1 MTFGQP
7 WLLLGLLLLPAAWWL
22 RQQGWGGPAA
32 VDYPE
37 TASVRGAFQ
46 GGRRPGSGWAETL
59 RLTVLA
65 LALLAAGQPQW
76 LHSAQ
81 LQQAT
86 GIDLLLAL
94 DLSGSMSARDFE
106 PQNRLQAA
114 KAEARAFVAKQ
125 KNNRLGLVAFAA
137 HAFTV
142 CPLTLDYAAL
152 LTLLDQLAIGMTTD
166 GTALGM
172 AIATAVNRLKDS
184 EAPSKVVVLLTD
196 GRNNAGR
203 VDPLTA
209 AELAAALKIRIYTIG
224 MGQPEGGPIMVKN
237 AAGEETALL
246 NPDGSVHMEAMDEP
260 TLQRI
265 AKLTGGKYF
274 RATDRNKL
282 RDIYAEIQAL
292 EKSRLESKRYTAHE
306 DLGLWLLLAA
316 GVMLLLEI
324 AVSSWWEPRVP

>member
-7 WLLLGLLLLPAAWWL
+7 WWLLALLLLPAAWWL
-22 RQQGWGGPAA
+22 RRQKWGEPAA

-37 TASVRGAFQ
+37 AASVRGAFR
-46 GGRRPGSGWAETL
+46 GGRRPGSGWAEAL
-59 RLTVLA
+59 RFVVLG
-65 LALLAAGQPQW
+65 LALLAASQPQW
-76 LHSAQ
+76 LHSTQ

-86 GIDLLLAL
+86 GLDLLLAL
-94 DLSGSMSARDFE
+94 DISGSMSARDFE

-114 KAEARAFVAKQ
+114 KTEARAFVARQ
-125 KNNRLGLVAFAA
+125 KSNRLGLVAFAA

-152 LTLLDQLAIGMTTD
+152 LTLMDQLSIGMTTD
-166 GTALGM
+166 GTAIGM
-172 AIATAVNRLKDS
+172 AIATCVNRLKDS

-224 MGQPEGGPIMVKN
+224 MGEPEGGTILVKN

-260 TLQRI
+260 TLQQI
-265 AKLTGGKYF
+265 AQLTGGKYF

-282 RDIYAEIQAL
+282 RAIYAEIQAL
-292 EKSRLESKRYTAHE
+292 EKSRLASKRYTARE

-316 GVMLLLEI
+316 SLVLLVEI
-324 AVSSWWEPRVP
+324 AVSQWWEPRVP

>member
-7 WLLLGLLLLPAAWWL
+7 WLLLALLLLPAAWWL
-22 RQQGWGGPAA
+22 RRQGWGEPAA

-37 TASVRGAFQ
+37 AASVRGAFR

-59 RLTVLA
+59 RVAGLILI
-65 LALLAAGQPQW
+65 LLAVAQPQW
-76 LHSAQ
+76 LHSTQ
-81 LQQAT
+81 QQQAI
-86 GIDLLLAL
+86 GLDLLLAL

-114 KAEARAFVAKQ
+114 KDEARAFIARQ
-125 KNNRLGLVAFAA
+125 RNNRLGLVAFAA

-142 CPLTLDYAAL
+142 CPLTLDYGAL
-152 LTLLDQLAIGMTTD
+152 LTLMEHLSIGMTTD

-172 AIATAVNRLKDS
+172 AIATCVNRLKDS

-203 VDPLTA
+203 IDPLTA

-224 MGQPEGGPIMVKN
+224 MGQPEGGPILLKN
-237 AAGEETALL
+237 AAGEETAML
-246 NPDGSVHMEAMDEP
+246 NPDGSVHLEAMDEP

-265 AKLTGGKYF
+265 ARLTGGKYF

-292 EKSRLESKRYTAHE
+292 EKSRLLSKRYTARE
-306 DLGLWLLLAA
+306 DLGGWLLLVA
-316 GVMLLLEI
+316 MLILLTET
-324 AVSSWWEPRVP
+324 AVSQWWQPRVP